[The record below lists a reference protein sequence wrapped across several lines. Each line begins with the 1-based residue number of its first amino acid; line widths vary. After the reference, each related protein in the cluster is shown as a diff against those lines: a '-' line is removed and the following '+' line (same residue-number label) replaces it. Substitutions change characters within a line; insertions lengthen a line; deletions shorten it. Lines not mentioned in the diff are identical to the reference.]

1 MRSLSK
7 TVYAI
12 GLIAAVALT
21 ATAADARSFRGAYD
35 AYAGG
40 NVSTRSI
47 PYDADGPAYTSGQRD
62 LDSSND
68 FQLQGR

>member
-7 TVYAI
+7 TAYAI

-21 ATAADARSFRGAYD
+21 ASAADARSFHGAYD
-35 AYAGG
+35 YVGG
-40 NVSTRSI
+40 DAPRASI
-47 PYDADGPAYTSGQRD
+47 PFDAGGPAYTRGQRG
-62 LDSSND
+62 LDSSSD

>member
-7 TVYAI
+7 TAYAI

-21 ATAADARSFRGAYD
+21 ATAADARSFHGAYD
-35 AYAGG
+35 SVGP
-40 NVSTRSI
+40 NVSTRSV
-47 PYDADGPAYTSGQRD
+47 PYDAGGPAYTASQRTI
-62 LDSSND
+62 DSSND

>member
-7 TVYAI
+7 TAYAI

-21 ATAADARSFRGAYD
+21 AAAADARSFHGAYD

-40 NVSTRSI
+40 NASRTSI
-47 PYDADGPAYTSGQRD
+47 PYDAGGPAYTRGQRGQ
-62 LDSSND
+62 DSSSD
-68 FQLQGR
+68 FQLLGR